1 MLYPR
6 LRSPLLFIVLIVFAL
21 ASGPLSAERIFETG
35 FEGDFKPVSGRE
47 DRPGQVIT
55 GEIDALLQED
65 SAWADVEVT
74 YSRLTE
80 NPAEGEAAQR
90 IKVDRVAANS
100 RIQLSYRD
108 FPLTP
113 GQDLEIRFFGKSSDY
128 TPISLR
134 AVQKAP
140 PYKTF
145 WERSIPLVAEWQEI
159 RSTVPGIYDVDNTQL
174 LFVVSQPGTVDLD
187 SLSIERT
194 ERAVMEL
201 SEYQRGNLLPN
212 SSFPLGHT
220 SPWIMQF
227 YTEPWVSTD
236 TGPTGAPALLAEV
249 ANNNHEHS
257 MRIAFKAPANVPAT
271 VSIHARALQGS
282 VSMALRMGPAD
293 GNLWTAPY
301 QKLVPLNKTW
311 QRATHTVELPVSNTG
326 YYLLQIAFS
335 GRGVVELDGVQIEV
349 GEDSPEFKRSAAVEL
364 IAKEDKYQGL
374 FLGDEDFSFTYTAY
388 GDLEKVDHI
397 VAELH
402 DLYGNVHELG
412 QPPVP
417 GADFE
422 ERQINLTGS
431 GQLPLGS
438 YRLSLTAMDAEG
450 QALSRTTEVL
460 LHRARAP
467 RFGDRFAYDSYF
479 GTHYGTGHLTES
491 GMQLVKKLGFNW
503 VRLFRTF
510 TWKEIEPQDDQFH
523 FTEADRDLEIL
534 ENNHLLPLAILG
546 FGSPDW
552 ARRPGNATG
561 WAAWAPRDLED
572 WSDFVSTVFER
583 YGERV
588 RYYEPWNE
596 PYYASFFVG
605 EANGPQKIIGSAE
618 DYFDLHVRTYEAAPE
633 GVKIL
638 WNTNSLE
645 TLERTEK
652 LIELGILDYSD
663 AITLHHYTSQTNPK
677 EVLQE
682 QIINMRE
689 AKSAT
694 HPDMPIWNSEGG
706 LAGALFN
713 LYNQVPPLQDNQHHL
728 IWTDWYAKYF
738 LYSIAAGLEK
748 YFPYYMHPTSW
759 WRNDYTFSNADG
771 KLSPIILGMSNLAWQ
786 IDGLK
791 YQESI
796 QLDDLLKAYVF
807 SDGKRSAAVLDGPHS
822 ARFVQRLEADTFPA
836 YDLFGNDFRQN
847 PSLNRYL
854 LYLQA
859 EMSGA
864 QLASALKKAAKQ

>member
-1 MLYPR
+1 
-6 LRSPLLFIVLIVFAL
+6 
-21 ASGPLSAERIFETG
+21 
-35 FEGDFKPVSGRE
+35 
-47 DRPGQVIT
+47 
-55 GEIDALLQED
+55 
-65 SAWADVEVT
+65 
-74 YSRLTE
+74 
-80 NPAEGEAAQR
+80 
-90 IKVDRVAANS
+90 VAANS

-227 YTEPWVSTD
+227 QTQPTVSTG

-257 MRIAFKAPANVPAT
+257 MRIAFEAPANEPAT

-301 QKLVPLNKTW
+301 QKLVPLNNTW

-326 YYLLQIAFS
+326 YYLLQVAFS
-335 GRGVVELDGVQIEV
+335 GHGVVELDGVQVEV
-349 GEDSPEFKRSAAVEL
+349 GGDSPEFKRSAAVEL

-374 FLGDEDFSFTYTAY
+374 FLKDEDFSFTYTAY

-422 ERQINLTGS
+422 GRRINLTGS
-431 GQLPLGS
+431 GRLPLGS

-450 QALSRTTEVL
+450 QALSRTTEAL

-467 RFGDRFAYDSYF
+467 RFGDGIAYDSYF

-491 GMQLVKKLGFNW
+491 GMQLVKNLGFNW

-510 TWKEIEPQDDQFH
+510 TWKEIEPQDNQFH
-523 FTEADRDLEIL
+523 FAEADRDLEIL

-572 WSDFVSTVFER
+572 WSDFVRTVFER

-605 EANGPQKIIGSAE
+605 EANGPQKVIGSAE
-618 DYFDLHVRTYEAAPE
+618 DYFDLHVRTHEAAPE

-682 QIINMRE
+682 QITNMRE
-689 AKSAT
+689 AKAAT
-694 HPDMPIWNSEGG
+694 HPNMPIWNSEGG

-759 WRNDYTFSNADG
+759 WRNDFTFSNADG

-796 QLDDLLKAYVF
+796 QLDELLKAYVF

-854 LYLQA
+854 VYLQA

-864 QLASALKKAAKQ
+864 QLAHALKTAAK